1 MLVICDGFLYPKPSR
16 PSNRSGQYLVV
27 EVYGGGGHRGRGS
40 IVILEGREG
49 RGWRTFSPE
58 LGKVVVIFEPFHGK
72 GSRGVSTR
80 KPTGGSQSTDMGGS
94 SSVSMGKVLM
104 IGGGRKTYVEV
115 LGREGQFHQHRCL
128 FSDNFY
134 SVQ

>member
-1 MLVICDGFLYPKPSR
+1 M
-16 PSNRSGQYLVV
+16 
-27 EVYGGGGHRGRGS
+27 YGGGSHRGRGS

-58 LGKVVVIFEPFHGK
+58 LGKVVAIFEPFHGK

-80 KPTGGSQSTDMGGS
+80 KPTGGSQSTNMGGS

-104 IGGGRKTYVEV
+104 IGGGRKTYAEV
-115 LGREGQFHQHRCL
+115 LGREGQFLQHRCL
-128 FSDNFY
+128 IL
-134 SVQ
+134 